1 MPQHIS
7 QCQVKVELLPIN
19 KGKLKLIHGIYI
31 TRAAKLHLRFRHNL
45 LYSTAPSL
53 RAPFSDFT
61 EKTRQSEEILDSEQ
75 CPFTRKEDERVRRCN
90 IRPVQRNGRLAP
102 IGIEK
107 EDATLAWQSP
117 YFHCFELDIPIWVE
131 WVGNSE
137 GLMSQILL
145 GCSEKTLWWIGWH
158 V

>member
-1 MPQHIS
+1 MRS
-7 QCQVKVELLPIN
+7 LYK
-19 KGKLKLIHGIYI
+19 IHLVIYVAH
-31 TRAAKLHLRFRHNL
+31 AAKLLLHLRRNL

-75 CPFTRKEDERVRRCN
+75 CAFTREEDEWVRRCN
-90 IRPVQRNGRLAP
+90 IRPVQRNGRLTP

-107 EDATLAWQSP
+107 EDATLIWQSP
-117 YFHCFELDIPIWVE
+117 YFYCLKLDISIGVE

-145 GCSEKTLWWIGWH
+145 GCSEKTLWWTGSR
-158 V
+158 VSKSPC